1 MRITIRGRVVA
12 IKDELYTSYVFRN
25 FDEQD
30 NSLMRYVTVVKCPNW
45 MGTSPQLNDVGY
57 VEYEYVEAG
66 DTYFDRN
73 SGNSSIYNYT
83 SCYFINFIK
92 ENEKIEC
99 KEFKF

>member
-1 MRITIRGRVVA
+1 
-12 IKDELYTSYVFRN
+12 
-25 FDEQD
+25 
-30 NSLMRYVTVVKCPNW
+30 

-83 SCYFINFIK
+83 SCYFINFI
-92 ENEKIEC
+92 
-99 KEFKF
+99 